1 MLLSS
6 LIPPQRDMPGPGIK
20 VVTVGVSVG
29 TTMTKNR
36 SLHCC
41 HSSQSRWQTLC
52 SPEHVW
58 FPRNCNSH
66 CLVSVVAGCAVDTV
80 DIVRRPTI
88 ADISLGYWGLTG
100 GDAQREDPLS
110 CVWGGRGLQGGGV
123 LAWSTSR
130 RKELPGV
137 MASLRLFITLK
148 TFFLSGSSCDERIKP
163 S

>member
-1 MLLSS
+1 
-6 LIPPQRDMPGPGIK
+6 MPGPGIK

-110 CVWGGRGLQGGGV
+110 CVWGGRGWGG
-123 LAWSTSR
+123 
-130 RKELPGV
+130 PGLEHIPEEG
-137 MASLRLFITLK
+137 ASWGYGFFEALYYIKNIFLVWLIMWWKDK
-148 TFFLSGSSCDERIKP
+148 TFLVEVTF
-163 S
+163 